1 MKVVIAEGTTLAGP
15 MGSAQ
20 SGDVLSVA
28 EEFGQALIKSG
39 SATAYVEPDVAAA
52 AAPLATG
59 LMSQTIK
66 QLGAIAEASG
76 IALSSRMTKPQI
88 VEALV
93 AGGIPDGDADEAD
106 PEAETAEETPPAEQ
120 ATSPADGEENA
131 AERTGQ
137 PDRTRTPTED

>member
-93 AGGIPDGDADEAD
+93 AGGIDDTPESEGDT
-106 PEAETAEETPPAEQ
+106 PETEDDTPPAEQ
-120 ATSPADGEENA
+120 ATAPADGEENA
-131 AERTGQ
+131 AEWTGQ
-137 PDRTRTPTED
+137 PDRVRTPTE